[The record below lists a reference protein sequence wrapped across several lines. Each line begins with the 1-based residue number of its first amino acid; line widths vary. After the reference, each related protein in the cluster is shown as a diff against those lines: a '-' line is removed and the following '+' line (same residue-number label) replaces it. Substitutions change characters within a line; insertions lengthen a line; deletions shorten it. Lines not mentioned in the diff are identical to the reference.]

1 MTQPDLENPAPSG
14 SDASKEELQITHEWA
29 RRRLELYD
37 RMERAIRDE
46 ISYAL
51 RSAADIRSDVEKDA
65 DAYMRRADLD
75 RFFIIAAHTH
85 RECRNPVALG
95 NCSEQCEM
103 R

>member
-51 RSAADIRSDVEKDA
+51 
-65 DAYMRRADLD
+65 
-75 RFFIIAAHTH
+75 
-85 RECRNPVALG
+85 
-95 NCSEQCEM
+95 
-103 R
+103 